1 MRLGISI
8 YPGLDTDREQS
19 RQLLKNAA
27 ALGYKRVFSSLH
39 IPESNA
45 ASLRSDAFYLFA
57 LAESLGLEVIADL
70 SPLTLKILDIPELT
84 PNHLKILHI
93 TTVRFDYTPDPEII
107 ADFSHE
113 MNVQLNASTLRSVQ
127 LNALLKAGADFSRI
141 DGQHNFYPRPHT
153 GLSSETIQRQ
163 NALLHRHD
171 MTAGVF
177 AASRTGK
184 RGPLYAGL
192 PTMESLR
199 GISPCD
205 AAPILTAI
213 GCDSLIIGDSNPALT
228 ELQALADPE
237 TLAKA
242 DARYS
247 RKALPPKKEW
257 QPDEPLPLHIH
268 VLSDAPFINELLS
281 RSYTNRPDPAADV
294 IRTIE
299 SRGVTKAL
307 DILPERNENKLA
319 IEMPKEYAAVF
330 AGPQHLTNGKKSSL
344 LPVGTVLLD
353 NNSYGRYKGELQI
366 LNAPQPMDPR
376 SNVIAQ
382 VKKEDVPL
390 LSLISAEIPFRFIME
405 QTIHQ

>member
-1 MRLGISI
+1 MKLGISI
-8 YPGLDTDREQS
+8 YPGLDADREKS
-19 RQLLKNAA
+19 LTLLQNAA

-45 ASLRSDAFYLFA
+45 AALREEALCLYAF
-57 LAESLGLEVIADL
+57 AESLGLEVIADI

-84 PNHLKILHI
+84 PSRLKELHI
-93 TTVRFDYTPDPEII
+93 TTARFDYGIGPETI
-107 ADFSHE
+107 ADFSRE

-127 LNALLKAGADFSRI
+127 LNALLKANADFSRI
-141 DGQHNFYPRPHT
+141 DGLHNFYPRPHT

-171 MTAGVF
+171 ISAGVF
-177 AASRTGK
+177 AASQTGR

-199 GISPCD
+199 GIAPCD

-228 ELQALADPE
+228 ELRALADPE

-268 VLSDAPFINELLS
+268 VLSDAPFVKELLS

-294 IRTIE
+294 IRATE
-299 SRGVTKAL
+299 SRDVAKAF
-307 DILPERNENKLA
+307 DITPERNENKLI

-330 AGPQHLTNGKKSSL
+330 AGPQHLANGKKSSL

-353 NNSYGRYKGELQI
+353 NNTYGRYKGELQI
-366 LNAPQPMDPR
+366 LNAPQPMDSR
-376 SNVIAQ
+376 SNVVAQ
-382 VKKEDVPL
+382 VTKEDVPL
-390 LSLISAEIPFRFIME
+390 LSLVSAEIPFRFIME
-405 QTIHQ
+405 

>member
-1 MRLGISI
+1 MKLGISI
-8 YPGLDTDREQS
+8 YPGLDADKDKNLK
-19 RQLLKNAA
+19 LLQTAA
-27 ALGYKRVFSSLH
+27 ALGYKRVFTSLH
-39 IPESNA
+39 IPESDSA
-45 ASLRSDAFYLFA
+45 ALREDALYLFA
-57 LAESLGLEVIADL
+57 FAESLGLEVIADI
-70 SPLTLKILDIPELT
+70 SPLTLKILGIPKLT
-84 PNHLKILHI
+84 PASLKRLHI
-93 TTVRFDYTPDPEII
+93 TTARFDYGIGPKTI
-107 ADFSHE
+107 AAFSRE

-127 LNALLKAGADFSRI
+127 LNALLKADADFSRI

-163 NALLHRHD
+163 NALLHRHEIA
-171 MTAGVF
+171 AGVF
-177 AASRTGK
+177 AASQTGR
-184 RGPLYAGL
+184 RGPLFAGL

-199 GISPCD
+199 GIAPSD

-257 QPDEPLPLHIH
+257 QPDTPLPLHIH
-268 VLSDAPFINELLS
+268 VLSDAPFIRELLS

-294 IRTIE
+294 IRAAE
-299 SRGVTKAL
+299 SRDVTKTL
-307 DILPERNENKLA
+307 DITPERNENKLI
-319 IEMPKEYAAVF
+319 IEMPKEFAAVF
-330 AGPQHLTNGKKSSL
+330 AGPQHLANGKKSSL

-353 NNSYGRYKGELQI
+353 NNNYGRYKGELQI

-382 VKKEDVPL
+382 VTKEDVPL
-390 LSLISAEIPFRFIME
+390 LSLISAEIPFRFEMK
-405 QTIHQ
+405 

>member
-1 MRLGISI
+1 MKLGVSI
-8 YPGLDTDREQS
+8 YPGLDTDREKNMK
-19 RQLLKNAA
+19 LLNAA
-27 ALGYKRVFSSLH
+27 ASLGYKRVFSSLH
-39 IPESNA
+39 IPESNISA
-45 ASLRSDAFYLFA
+45 LRNDTLYLFSA
-57 LAESLGLEVIADL
+57 AEDLGLEVIADI

-84 PNHLKILHI
+84 PEHLKKLHI
-93 TTVRFDYTPDPEII
+93 TTARFDYGINPET
-107 ADFSHE
+107 AAAFSHE
-113 MNVQLNASTLRSVQ
+113 MHVQLNASTLRSVQ

-177 AASRTGK
+177 AASQTGK

-199 GISPCD
+199 TIAPCD

-213 GCDSLIIGDSNPALT
+213 GCDSLIIADSNPGLA
-228 ELQALADPE
+228 EMQALADPE
-237 TLAKA
+237 TLANA

-257 QPDEPLPLHIH
+257 QPDEPLPLRIHI
-268 VLSDAPFINELLS
+268 LSSSAFIQPLLN
-281 RSYTNRPDPAADV
+281 RSFTNRPDPAADV
-294 IRTIE
+294 IRAKE
-299 SRGVTKAL
+299 SRDLAKDL
-307 DILPERNENKLA
+307 DITPERNENKLV

-330 AGPQHLTNGKKSSL
+330 AGPQLLANGKKSSL

-366 LNAPQPMDPR
+366 LTAPQPMDPR

-382 VKKEDVPL
+382 VRKEDVPL
-390 LSLISAEIPFRFIME
+390 LSLISAEIPFRFVMD
-405 QTIHQ
+405 

>member
-1 MRLGISI
+1 MKLGISI
-8 YPGLDTDREQS
+8 YPGLDADREKS
-19 RQLLKNAA
+19 LLLLQNAA
-27 ALGYKRVFSSLH
+27 SLGYRRVFSSLH

-45 ASLRSDAFYLFA
+45 AELREEALYLFA
-57 LAESLGLEVIADL
+57 FAESLGLEVIADV
-70 SPLTLKILDIPELT
+70 SPLTLKLLDISELT
-84 PNHLKILHI
+84 PSKLKQLHI
-93 TTVRFDYTPDPEII
+93 STARFDYGVGPQTI
-107 ADFSHE
+107 ANFSRE
-113 MNVQLNASTLRSVQ
+113 MDVQLNASTLRSVQ
-127 LNALLKAGADFSRI
+127 LNALLKADADFSRI

-163 NALLHRHD
+163 NALLHRHEIS
-171 MTAGVF
+171 AGVF
-177 AASRTGK
+177 AASQTGR
-184 RGPLYAGL
+184 RGPLFAGL

-199 GISPCD
+199 GIAPCD

-213 GCDSLIIGDSNPALT
+213 GCDSLIIGDSNPAVT
-228 ELQALADPE
+228 ELRALADPE

-268 VLSDAPFINELLS
+268 VLSDAPFVKDLLS
-281 RSYTNRPDPAADV
+281 RPYTNRPDPAADV
-294 IRTIE
+294 IRAKE
-299 SRGVTKAL
+299 SRDAAKEFN
-307 DILPERNENKLA
+307 IPPERNESRLI

-330 AGPQHLTNGKKSSL
+330 AGPQHLANGKKSSL

-353 NNSYGRYKGELQI
+353 NDSYGRYKGELQI

-390 LSLISAEIPFRFIME
+390 LSLISAEIPFRFEIE
-405 QTIHQ
+405 

>member
-1 MRLGISI
+1 MKLGISI
-8 YPGLDTDREQS
+8 YPGLDTDREKN
-19 RQLLKNAA
+19 LLLLQNAA
-27 ALGYKRVFSSLH
+27 ALGYRRVFSSLH

-45 ASLRSDAFYLFA
+45 ASLRKDALYLFA
-57 LAESLGLEVIADL
+57 FAESLGLEVITDI
-70 SPLTLKILDIPELT
+70 SPRTLKLLDIPELT
-84 PNHLKILHI
+84 PAILKNLHI
-93 TTVRFDYTPDPEII
+93 TTARFDFGIDPKTI
-107 ADFSHE
+107 AVFSRE
-113 MNVQLNASTLRSVQ
+113 MNVQLNASTARSVQ
-127 LNALLKAGADFSRI
+127 LNALLKADTDFSCI

-171 MTAGVF
+171 IAAGVF
-177 AASRTGK
+177 VASQTGR
-184 RGPLYAGL
+184 RGPLFAGL

-199 GISPCD
+199 SIAPCD

-213 GCDSLIIGDSNPALT
+213 GCDSLIIGDSNPSLA

-257 QPDEPLPLHIH
+257 QPDAPLPLHIH
-268 VLSDAPFINELLS
+268 VLSDTPISKTLLA

-294 IRTIE
+294 IRAIE
-299 SRGVTKAL
+299 SREASKDL
-307 DILPERNENKLA
+307 DIQPERNENKLI
-319 IEMPKEYAAVF
+319 IEMPKEYVAAF
-330 AGPQHLTNGKKSSL
+330 AGPQHLANGKKSSL

-353 NNSYGRYKGELQI
+353 NNTYGRYKGELQI
-366 LNAPQPMDPR
+366 LTAPQPMDPR

-382 VKKEDVPL
+382 VTKEDVPL
-390 LSLISAEIPFRFIME
+390 LSLISAEIPFQFVMK
-405 QTIHQ
+405 

>member
-1 MRLGISI
+1 MKLGISV
-8 YPGLDTDREQS
+8 YPGLDTDRDKNLK
-19 RQLLKNAA
+19 LLKDAA
-27 ALGYKRVFSSLH
+27 SLGYKRVFSSLH
-39 IPESNA
+39 IPESNSSA
-45 ASLRSDAFYLFA
+45 LRNDALYLFSA
-57 LAESLGLEVIADL
+57 AEDLGLEVIADI
-70 SPLTLKILDIPELT
+70 SPQTLEILDVPELT
-84 PNHLKILHI
+84 PANLKQFHI
-93 TTVRFDYTPDPEII
+93 TTARFDYGLGPETI
-107 ADFSHE
+107 AAFSHE

-127 LNALLKAGADFSRI
+127 LNAVFKAGADFSRI

-177 AASRTGK
+177 AASQTGK

-199 GISPCD
+199 AIAPCD

-213 GCDSLIIGDSNPALT
+213 GCDSLIIADSDPSLT
-228 ELQALADPE
+228 EIQALADPE
-237 TLAKA
+237 TLANA

-268 VLSDAPFINELLS
+268 VLSSAAFVQSLLS
-281 RSYTNRPDPAADV
+281 QPFTNRPDPAAEL
-294 IRTIE
+294 IRARE
-299 SRGVTKAL
+299 SRNMAKDL
-307 DILPERNENKLA
+307 NIPPERNESKLV

-330 AGPQHLTNGKKSSL
+330 AGPQLLANGKKSSL

-366 LNAPQPMDPR
+366 LTAPQPLDPR

-382 VKKEDVPL
+382 VRKEDLPL
-390 LSLISAEIPFRFIME
+390 LSLISAEIPFRFVM
-405 QTIHQ
+405 

>member
-1 MRLGISI
+1 MKLGISI
-8 YPGLDTDREQS
+8 YPGLDADREKS
-19 RQLLKNAA
+19 LLLLQNAA
-27 ALGYKRVFSSLH
+27 ASGYKRVFSSLH
-39 IPESNA
+39 IPESDP
-45 ASLRSDAFYLFA
+45 ASLREDALYLFA
-57 LAESLGLEVIADL
+57 FAESLGLEVIADI

-84 PNHLKILHI
+84 PASLKRLHI
-93 TTVRFDYTPDPEII
+93 TTARFDFGIDPKTI
-107 ADFSHE
+107 AAFSRE
-113 MNVQLNASTLRSVQ
+113 MNVQLNASTARSVQ
-127 LNALLKAGADFSRI
+127 LNALLKADADFSRI

-171 MTAGVF
+171 ISAGVF
-177 AASRTGK
+177 AASQTGR
-184 RGPLYAGL
+184 RGPLFAGL

-199 GISPCD
+199 GIAPCD

-213 GCDSLIIGDSNPALT
+213 GCDSLIIGDSNPSLK

-268 VLSDAPFINELLS
+268 VLSDTLIVKNLLTKA
-281 RSYTNRPDPAADV
+281 YTNRPDPAANV
-294 IRTIE
+294 IRAVE
-299 SRGVTKAL
+299 SRNIAKDL
-307 DILPERNENKLA
+307 DIMPERNENRLI
-319 IEMPKEYAAVF
+319 IEMPKEYAAAF
-330 AGPQHLTNGKKSSL
+330 AGPQHLANGKKSSL

-353 NNSYGRYKGELQI
+353 NNTYGRYKGELQI
-366 LNAPQPMDPR
+366 IMAPQQMDPR

-382 VKKEDVPL
+382 VTKEDVPL
-390 LSLISAEIPFRFIME
+390 LSLISAEIPFQFVMK
-405 QTIHQ
+405 

>member
-1 MRLGISI
+1 MKLGISL
-8 YPGLDTDREQS
+8 YPGLDADREKS
-19 RQLLKNAA
+19 LLLLQKAA
-27 ALGYKRVFSSLH
+27 ALGYSRVFSSLH

-45 ASLRSDAFYLFA
+45 ASLREDALYLFA
-57 LAESLGLEVIADL
+57 CAESLGLDVIADI

-84 PNHLKILHI
+84 PARLKQLHI
-93 TTVRFDYTPDPEII
+93 TTARFDYGIGTETI
-107 ADFSHE
+107 AAFSRE
-113 MNVQLNASTLRSVQ
+113 MNVQLNASTARSVE
-127 LNALLKAGADFSRI
+127 LHALLKAEADFSRI

-153 GLSSETIQRQ
+153 GLSSETVQRQ

-171 MTAGVF
+171 IPAGVF
-177 AASRTGK
+177 AASQTGR

-199 GISPCD
+199 GIAPCD

-213 GCDSLIIGDSNPALT
+213 GCDSLIIGDSNPTLA
-228 ELQALADPE
+228 ELEALADPE

-257 QPDEPLPLHIH
+257 QPDAPLPLHIH
-268 VLSDAPFINELLS
+268 VLSEAPFIRSLLS

-294 IRTIE
+294 IRATE
-299 SRGVTKAL
+299 SRDTAK
-307 DILPERNENKLA
+307 DITIVPERNENKLI

-330 AGPQHLTNGKKSSL
+330 AGPQHLANGKKSSL

-366 LNAPQPMDPR
+366 LTAPQPMDPR

-390 LSLISAEIPFRFIME
+390 LSLISAEIPFRFIIE
-405 QTIHQ
+405 

>member
-1 MRLGISI
+1 MKLGISL
-8 YPGLDTDREQS
+8 YPGLDADRAKS
-19 RQLLKNAA
+19 LLLLQKAA
-27 ALGYKRVFSSLH
+27 ALGYSRVFSSLH

-45 ASLRSDAFYLFA
+45 VSLREDALYLFA
-57 LAESLGLEVIADL
+57 CAESLGLDVIADI

-84 PNHLKILHI
+84 PARLKQLHI
-93 TTVRFDYTPDPEII
+93 TTARFDYGIGTETI
-107 ADFSHE
+107 AAFSRE
-113 MNVQLNASTLRSVQ
+113 MNVQLNASTARSVE
-127 LNALLKAGADFSRI
+127 LHALLKAEADFSRI

-153 GLSSETIQRQ
+153 GLSSETVQRQ

-171 MTAGVF
+171 IPAGVF
-177 AASRTGK
+177 AASQTGR

-199 GISPCD
+199 GIAPCD

-213 GCDSLIIGDSNPALT
+213 GCDSLIIGDSNPTLA
-228 ELQALADPE
+228 ELEALADPE

-257 QPDEPLPLHIH
+257 QPDAPLPLHIH
-268 VLSDAPFINELLS
+268 VLSEAPFIRSLLS

-294 IRTIE
+294 IRATE
-299 SRGVTKAL
+299 SRDTAK
-307 DILPERNENKLA
+307 DITIVPERNENKLI
-319 IEMPKEYAAVF
+319 IEVPKEYAAVF
-330 AGPQHLTNGKKSSL
+330 AGPQHLANGKKSSL

-353 NNSYGRYKGELQI
+353 NNNYGRYKGELQI
-366 LNAPQPMDPR
+366 LTAPQPMDPR

-390 LSLISAEIPFRFIME
+390 LSLISAEIPFCFVIE
-405 QTIHQ
+405 

>member
-1 MRLGISI
+1 MKLGISI
-8 YPGLDTDREQS
+8 YPGLDADREKS
-19 RQLLKNAA
+19 LTLLQNAA

-45 ASLRSDAFYLFA
+45 AALREEALCLYAF
-57 LAESLGLEVIADL
+57 AESLGLEVIADI
-70 SPLTLKILDIPELT
+70 SPLTLTILDIPELT
-84 PNHLKILHI
+84 PSRLKELHI
-93 TTVRFDYTPDPEII
+93 TTARFDYGIGPETI
-107 ADFSHE
+107 ADFSRE

-127 LNALLKAGADFSRI
+127 LNALLKANADFSRI
-141 DGQHNFYPRPHT
+141 DGLHNFYPRPHT

-171 MTAGVF
+171 ISAGVF
-177 AASRTGK
+177 AASQTGR

-199 GISPCD
+199 GIAPCD

-228 ELQALADPE
+228 ELRALADPE

-268 VLSDAPFINELLS
+268 VLSEAPFVKELLS

-294 IRTIE
+294 IRATE
-299 SRGVTKAL
+299 SRDTAKEF
-307 DILPERNENKLA
+307 DIAPERNESKLI

-330 AGPQHLTNGKKSSL
+330 AGPQHLANGKKSSL

-353 NNSYGRYKGELQI
+353 NNNYGRYKGELQI
-366 LNAPQPMDPR
+366 LNAPQSMDPR
-376 SNVIAQ
+376 SNVVAQ
-382 VKKEDVPL
+382 VTKEDVPL

-405 QTIHQ
+405 

>member
-1 MRLGISI
+1 MKLGISI
-8 YPGLDTDREQS
+8 YPGLDADKEKCLM
-19 RQLLKNAA
+19 LLQNAA

-45 ASLRSDAFYLFA
+45 AALREEALYLYAF
-57 LAESLGLEVIADL
+57 AESLGLEVIADV
-70 SPLTLKILDIPELT
+70 SPLTLKLLDIPELT
-84 PNHLKILHI
+84 PSRLKELHI
-93 TTVRFDYTPDPEII
+93 TTARFDYGIGPETI
-107 ADFSHE
+107 ANFSRE

-127 LNALLKAGADFSRI
+127 LNALLKANADFSRI
-141 DGQHNFYPRPHT
+141 DGLHNFYPRPHT

-171 MTAGVF
+171 ISAGIF
-177 AASRTGK
+177 AASQTGR

-199 GISPCD
+199 GIAPCD

-228 ELQALADPE
+228 ELRALADPE

-247 RKALPPKKEW
+247 SKALPPKKEW

-268 VLSDAPFINELLS
+268 VLSDAPFVKELLS

-294 IRTIE
+294 IRATE
-299 SRGVTKAL
+299 SRVAAKEF
-307 DILPERNENKLA
+307 DITPERNENKLI
-319 IEMPKEYAAVF
+319 IEMPKEYATVF
-330 AGPQHLTNGKKSSL
+330 AGPQHLANGKKSSL

-353 NNSYGRYKGELQI
+353 NNNYGRYKGELQI
-366 LNAPQPMDPR
+366 LNAPQPIDPR
-376 SNVIAQ
+376 SNVVAQ
-382 VKKEDVPL
+382 VIKEEVPL
-390 LSLISAEIPFRFIME
+390 LSLISAEISFRFEMG
-405 QTIHQ
+405 

>member
-1 MRLGISI
+1 MKLGISI
-8 YPGLDTDREQS
+8 YPGLDADREKS
-19 RQLLKNAA
+19 LPLLQKAA
-27 ALGYKRVFSSLH
+27 ALGYTRVFSSLH

-45 ASLRSDAFYLFA
+45 AALREEALYLFA
-57 LAESLGLEVIADL
+57 FAESLGLEVIADV
-70 SPLTLKILDIPELT
+70 SPFTLKILSIPELT
-84 PNHLKILHI
+84 PSGLKELHI
-93 TTVRFDYTPDPEII
+93 TTARFDYGIGPETI
-107 ADFSHE
+107 AAFSRE

-127 LNALLKAGADFSRI
+127 LNALLKADADFSRI
-141 DGQHNFYPRPHT
+141 DGLHNFYPRPHT

-171 MTAGVF
+171 ISAGVF
-177 AASRTGK
+177 AASQTGR

-199 GISPCD
+199 GIAPCD

-213 GCDSLIIGDSNPALT
+213 GCDSLIIGDSNPAFT

-257 QPDEPLPLHIH
+257 QPDTPLPLHIH
-268 VLSDAPFINELLS
+268 VLSDAPFIRELLS

-294 IRTIE
+294 IRAAE
-299 SRGVTKAL
+299 SRDATKAL
-307 DILPERNENKLA
+307 DITPERNENKLI
-319 IEMPKEYAAVF
+319 IEVPKEYAAVF
-330 AGPQHLTNGKKSSL
+330 AGPQHLANGKKSSL

-382 VKKEDVPL
+382 VTKEDVPL
-390 LSLISAEIPFRFIME
+390 LSLISAEIPFRFEIE
-405 QTIHQ
+405 

>member
-1 MRLGISI
+1 MKLGISL
-8 YPGLDTDREQS
+8 YPGLDADRAKS
-19 RQLLKNAA
+19 LLLLQKAA
-27 ALGYKRVFSSLH
+27 ALGYSRVFSSLH

-45 ASLRSDAFYLFA
+45 VSLREDALYLFA
-57 LAESLGLEVIADL
+57 CAESLGLDVIADI

-84 PNHLKILHI
+84 PARLKQLHI
-93 TTVRFDYTPDPEII
+93 TTARFDYGIGTETI
-107 ADFSHE
+107 AAFSLE
-113 MNVQLNASTLRSVQ
+113 MNVQLNASTARSVE
-127 LNALLKAGADFSRI
+127 LHALLKAEADFSRI

-153 GLSSETIQRQ
+153 GLSYTGLSSETVQRQ

-171 MTAGVF
+171 IPAGVF
-177 AASRTGK
+177 AASQTGR

-199 GISPCD
+199 GIAPCD

-213 GCDSLIIGDSNPALT
+213 GCDSLIIGDSNPTLA
-228 ELQALADPE
+228 ELEALADPE

-257 QPDEPLPLHIH
+257 QPDAPLPLHIH
-268 VLSDAPFINELLS
+268 VLSEAPYIKSLLS
-281 RSYTNRPDPAADV
+281 QSYTNRPDPAADV
-294 IRTIE
+294 IRATE
-299 SRGVTKAL
+299 SRDTAKDVT
-307 DILPERNENKLA
+307 IVPERNENKLI

-330 AGPQHLTNGKKSSL
+330 AGPQHLANGKKSSL
-344 LPVGTVLLD
+344 LPVGTVL
-353 NNSYGRYKGELQI
+353 RYKGELQI
-366 LNAPQPMDPR
+366 LTAPQPMDPR

-390 LSLISAEIPFRFIME
+390 LSLISAEIPFCFVIE
-405 QTIHQ
+405 

>member
-1 MRLGISI
+1 MKLGISI
-8 YPGLDTDREQS
+8 YPGLDADREKS
-19 RQLLKNAA
+19 LLLLDKAA
-27 ALGYKRVFSSLH
+27 TLGYTRVFSSLH

-45 ASLRSDAFYLFA
+45 AALREEALCLFA
-57 LAESLGLEVIADL
+57 FAESLGLEVIADV
-70 SPLTLKILDIPELT
+70 SPFTLQILDIPELK
-84 PNHLKILHI
+84 PSALKKLHI
-93 TTVRFDYTPDPEII
+93 TTARFDYGVGPETI
-107 ADFSHE
+107 AAFSWE

-127 LNALLKAGADFSRI
+127 LNALLKANADFSRI
-141 DGQHNFYPRPHT
+141 DGLHNFYPRPHT

-171 MTAGVF
+171 ISAGVF
-177 AASRTGK
+177 AASQTGR

-199 GISPCD
+199 GIAPCD

-228 ELQALADPE
+228 ELEALADPE

-257 QPDEPLPLHIH
+257 QPDTPLPLHIH
-268 VLSDAPFINELLS
+268 VLSDAPFVRELLS

-294 IRTIE
+294 IRAME
-299 SRGVTKAL
+299 SRDAAKAL
-307 DILPERNENKLA
+307 DITQERNENKLI

-330 AGPQHLTNGKKSSL
+330 AGPQHLANGKKSSL

-353 NNSYGRYKGELQI
+353 NNSYGRYKGELQV

-382 VKKEDVPL
+382 VTKEDVPL
-390 LSLISAEIPFRFIME
+390 LSLISAEIPFRFVIG
-405 QTIHQ
+405 

>member
-1 MRLGISI
+1 MKLGISI
-8 YPGLDTDREQS
+8 YPGLDTDREKN
-19 RQLLKNAA
+19 LLLLQNAA
-27 ALGYKRVFSSLH
+27 ALGYRRVFSSLH

-45 ASLRSDAFYLFA
+45 ASLRKDALYLFA
-57 LAESLGLEVIADL
+57 FAESLGLEIIADI

-84 PNHLKILHI
+84 PASLKKLHI
-93 TTVRFDYTPDPEII
+93 TTARFDFGIGPKTM
-107 ADFSHE
+107 ADFSRE
-113 MNVQLNASTLRSVQ
+113 MNVQLNASTARSVQ
-127 LNALLKAGADFSRI
+127 LNALLKADADFSRI

-171 MTAGVF
+171 IPAGVF
-177 AASRTGK
+177 AASQTGR
-184 RGPLYAGL
+184 RGPLFVGL

-199 GISPCD
+199 GIAPCD

-213 GCDSLIIGDSNPALT
+213 GCDSLIIGDSNPSLT

-257 QPDEPLPLHIH
+257 QPDAPLPLHIY
-268 VLSDAPFINELLS
+268 VLSDTPFVKNLLT

-294 IRTIE
+294 VRATE
-299 SRGVTKAL
+299 SRDLAKGF
-307 DILPERNENKLA
+307 DILPERNENKLI
-319 IEMPKEYAAVF
+319 IEMPKEYAAAF
-330 AGPQHLTNGKKSSL
+330 AGPQHLANGKKSNL

-353 NNSYGRYKGELQI
+353 NNTYGRYKGELQI
-366 LNAPQPMDPR
+366 LTAPQPMDPR

-382 VKKEDVPL
+382 VTKEDVPL
-390 LSLISAEIPFRFIME
+390 LSLISAEIPFKFVMK
-405 QTIHQ
+405 

>member
-1 MRLGISI
+1 MKLGISI
-8 YPGLDTDREQS
+8 YPGLDADKEKCLM
-19 RQLLKNAA
+19 LLQNAA

-45 ASLRSDAFYLFA
+45 AALREEALYLYAF
-57 LAESLGLEVIADL
+57 AESLGLEVIADV
-70 SPLTLKILDIPELT
+70 SPLTLKLLDIPELT
-84 PNHLKILHI
+84 PSRLKELHI
-93 TTVRFDYTPDPEII
+93 TTARFDYGIGPETI
-107 ADFSHE
+107 ANFSRE

-127 LNALLKAGADFSRI
+127 LNALLKANADFSRI
-141 DGQHNFYPRPHT
+141 DGLHNFYPRPHT

-171 MTAGVF
+171 ISAGVF
-177 AASRTGK
+177 AASQTGR

-199 GISPCD
+199 GIAPCD

-228 ELQALADPE
+228 ELRALADPE

-268 VLSDAPFINELLS
+268 VLSDAPFIRELLS
-281 RSYTNRPDPAADV
+281 CSYTNRPDPAADV
-294 IRTIE
+294 IRATE
-299 SRGVTKAL
+299 SRDVAKAF
-307 DILPERNENKLA
+307 DITPERNENKLI

-330 AGPQHLTNGKKSSL
+330 AGPQHLANGKKSSL

-353 NNSYGRYKGELQI
+353 NNNYGRYKGELQI
-366 LNAPQPMDPR
+366 LNAPQPMDTR
-376 SNVIAQ
+376 SNAVAQ
-382 VKKEDVPL
+382 VTKEDVPL

-405 QTIHQ
+405 

>member
-1 MRLGISI
+1 MKLGISI
-8 YPGLDTDREQS
+8 YPGLDTDREKS
-19 RQLLKNAA
+19 LLLLQNAA
-27 ALGYKRVFSSLH
+27 ALGYRRVFSSLH
-39 IPESNA
+39 IPESNVTA
-45 ASLRSDAFYLFA
+45 LREEALYLFA
-57 LAESLGLEVIADL
+57 FAESLGLEVIADI

-84 PNHLKILHI
+84 PSRLKKLHV
-93 TTVRFDYTPDPEII
+93 TTARFDYGIGPKTI
-107 ADFSHE
+107 ADFSRE

-127 LNALLKAGADFSRI
+127 LNALLKANADFSRI
-141 DGQHNFYPRPHT
+141 DGLHNFYPRPHT

-171 MTAGVF
+171 ISAGVF
-177 AASRTGK
+177 AASRTGR

-199 GISPCD
+199 GIAPCD

-257 QPDEPLPLHIH
+257 QPDAPLPLHIH
-268 VLSDAPFINELLS
+268 VLSEAPFIRELLS
-281 RSYTNRPDPAADV
+281 RPYTNRPDPAADV
-294 IRTIE
+294 IRATE
-299 SRGVTKAL
+299 SR
-307 DILPERNENKLA
+307 DIAKEFDITPERNENKLV

-330 AGPQHLTNGKKSSL
+330 AGPQHLANGKKSSL

-353 NNSYGRYKGELQI
+353 NNNYGRYKGELQI

-376 SNVIAQ
+376 SNVVAQ
-382 VKKEDVPL
+382 LTKEDVPL
-390 LSLISAEIPFRFIME
+390 LSLISAEIPFRFEID
-405 QTIHQ
+405 

>member
-1 MRLGISI
+1 MKLGISI
-8 YPGLDTDREQS
+8 YPGLDADREKS
-19 RQLLKNAA
+19 LPLLQQATS
-27 ALGYKRVFSSLH
+27 LGYTRVFSSLH

-45 ASLRSDAFYLFA
+45 AALREEALYIFAF
-57 LAESLGLEVIADL
+57 AESLGLEVIADV
-70 SPLTLKILDIPELT
+70 SPFTLKILDIPELT
-84 PNHLKILHI
+84 PSGLKELHI
-93 TTVRFDYTPDPEII
+93 TTARFDYGIGPEMI
-107 ADFSHE
+107 AAFSRE

-127 LNALLKAGADFSRI
+127 LNALLKADADFSRI
-141 DGQHNFYPRPHT
+141 DGLHNFYPRPHT

-171 MTAGVF
+171 ISAGVF
-177 AASRTGK
+177 TASQTGR

-192 PTMESLR
+192 PTMETLR
-199 GISPCD
+199 GITPCD

-257 QPDEPLPLHIH
+257 QPDAPLPLHIH
-268 VLSDAPFINELLS
+268 VISDAPFIREMLS

-294 IRTIE
+294 IRATE
-299 SRGVTKAL
+299 SRDAAKAL
-307 DILPERNENKLA
+307 DIMPELNENKLI

-330 AGPQHLTNGKKSSL
+330 AGPQHLANGKKSSL

-366 LNAPQPMDPR
+366 LTAPQPMDPR

-390 LSLISAEIPFRFIME
+390 LSLISAEIPFRFEIG
-405 QTIHQ
+405 

>member
-1 MRLGISI
+1 MKLGISI
-8 YPGLDTDREQS
+8 YPGLDADREKS
-19 RQLLKNAA
+19 LLLLEKATT
-27 ALGYKRVFSSLH
+27 LGYARVFSSLH
-39 IPESNA
+39 IPETNA
-45 ASLRSDAFYLFA
+45 AALREEALCLFA
-57 LAESLGLEVIADL
+57 FAESLGLEVIADV
-70 SPLTLKILDIPELT
+70 SPFTLQILDIPELT
-84 PNHLKILHI
+84 PSALKKLHI
-93 TTVRFDYTPDPEII
+93 TTARFDYGVGPEMI
-107 ADFSHE
+107 ASFSRE

-127 LNALLKAGADFSRI
+127 LNALLKANADFSRI
-141 DGQHNFYPRPHT
+141 EGLHNFYPRPHT

-171 MTAGVF
+171 ISAGVF
-177 AASRTGK
+177 AASQTGR

-199 GISPCD
+199 GIAPSD

-228 ELQALADPE
+228 ELEALADPE

-257 QPDEPLPLHIH
+257 QPDTPLPLHIH
-268 VLSDAPFINELLS
+268 VLSDAPFVRELLS

-294 IRTIE
+294 IRATE
-299 SRGVTKAL
+299 SRDAAKAL
-307 DILPERNENKLA
+307 DITPERNENKL
-319 IEMPKEYAAVF
+319 IVEMPKEYAAVF
-330 AGPQHLTNGKKSSL
+330 AGPQHLANGKKSSL

-353 NNSYGRYKGELQI
+353 NNSYGRYKGELQV

-382 VKKEDVPL
+382 VTKEDVPL
-390 LSLISAEIPFRFIME
+390 LSLISAEIPFRFVIG
-405 QTIHQ
+405 

>member
-1 MRLGISI
+1 MKLGISI
-8 YPGLDTDREQS
+8 YPGLDTNREKS
-19 RQLLKNAA
+19 LLLLQNAA
-27 ALGYKRVFSSLH
+27 ALGYRRVFSSLH
-39 IPESNA
+39 IPESNVTA
-45 ASLRSDAFYLFA
+45 LREEALYLFA
-57 LAESLGLEVIADL
+57 FAESLGLEVIADI

-84 PNHLKILHI
+84 PSRLKKLHV
-93 TTVRFDYTPDPEII
+93 TTARFDYGIGPEII
-107 ADFSHE
+107 ADFSRE

-127 LNALLKAGADFSRI
+127 LNALLKANADFSRI

-171 MTAGVF
+171 ISAGVF
-177 AASRTGK
+177 AASQTGR

-199 GISPCD
+199 SIAPCD

-228 ELQALADPE
+228 ELRALADPE

-257 QPDEPLPLHIH
+257 QPDAPLPLHIR
-268 VLSDAPFINELLS
+268 VLSDAPFIKELLS
-281 RSYTNRPDPAADV
+281 RTYTNRPDPAADV
-294 IRTIE
+294 IRATE
-299 SRGVTKAL
+299 SRDVAKEL
-307 DILPERNENKLA
+307 DIKPERNENKLV

-330 AGPQHLTNGKKSSL
+330 AGPQHLANGKKSSL

-376 SNVIAQ
+376 SNVVAQ
-382 VKKEDVPL
+382 VTKEDVPL

-405 QTIHQ
+405 